1 MSSANTIADEL
12 AAAAAGDDQDA
23 LGLLLD
29 DVTLLALDDPDADNQ
44 ILGSGAND
52 VFNGDDGNDTIDGMR
67 GDDVLNGGE
76 GSDHLF
82 GWGDEDTLNGGE
94 GIDFLDGGRGKDT
107 LNGDNGNDELYGQ
120 RGVDT
125 LKGGAGEDKLYGGQ
139 GRDNLDGGA
148 GVDYLDGGV
157 GDDTYIVDVVGDVLH
172 EARLAGRDT
181 VESAVTWTLGAFFE
195 ELELTGTTAVDATGN
210 GVGNKLTGNSGAN
223 KLLGLDGNDTLAGG
237 AGVDSLTGGRGNDR
251 MAGGAGADTFI
262 LTADSLGP
270 HMHEKDRISDFSNGD
285 GDLINL
291 TAIDADSTTDGDQ
304 AFTAVAKFSGVAGEM
319 ALSYKGGT
327 TTLKLDVD
335 GDGKADYT
343 LKING
348 DLTTH
353 TGTWLL

>member
-1 MSSANTIADEL
+1 MSSANTIAEEL
-12 AAAAAGDDQDA
+12 AAAAAGDDTDA

-29 DVTLLALDDPDADNQ
+29 DVTLLALDDPDADNL
-44 ILGSGAND
+44 IVGGGAND
-52 VFNGDDGNDTIDGMR
+52 IFNGDDGNDTIDGMR
-67 GDDVLNGGE
+67 GDDTLNGGE
-76 GSDHLF
+76 GSDRLF

-107 LNGDNGNDELYGQ
+107 LNGDNGADELYGQ
-120 RGVDT
+120 RGTDT

-148 GVDYLDGGV
+148 GVDTMAGGV
-157 GDDTYIVDVVGDVLH
+157 GDDTYIVDVVGDLLD
-172 EARLAGRDT
+172 ETRFGGRDT
-181 VESAVTWTLGAFFE
+181 VESAVSWTLGGYFE
-195 ELELTGTTAVDATGN
+195 ELELTGTTAIDGTGNATKNKITGN
-210 GVGNKLTGNSGAN
+210 GGAN
-223 KLLGLDGNDTLAGG
+223 TLLGLDGNDTLSGG

-262 LTADSLGP
+262 LTADSIGLK
-270 HMHEKDRISDFSNGD
+270 EKDRISDFSNGD

-291 TAIDADSTTDGDQ
+291 TAIDADTTTDGDQ
-304 AFTAVAKFSGVAGEM
+304 AFTAVAKFTGAAGEM

-327 TTLKLDVD
+327 TTLRLDVD

-348 DLTTH
+348 DLTLH
-353 TGTWLL
+353 TASWLL

>member
-1 MSSANTIADEL
+1 MSSANTIAEEL
-12 AAAAAGDDQDA
+12 AAAAAGADTDA

-29 DVTLLALDDPDADNQ
+29 DVTLLALEDPDADNL
-44 ILGSGAND
+44 IVGGGAND
-52 VFNGDDGNDTIDGMR
+52 TFNGDDGNDTIDGMR
-67 GDDVLNGGE
+67 GDDTLNGGE
-76 GSDHLF
+76 GSDRLF

-107 LNGDNGNDELYGQ
+107 LNGDNGADELHGQ
-120 RGVDT
+120 RGTDT

-139 GRDNLDGGA
+139 GRDSLDGGA
-148 GVDYLDGGV
+148 GVDYLAGGV

-172 EARLAGRDT
+172 EGRIGGRDT
-181 VESAVTWTLGAFFE
+181 VESAVTWTLAAFFE
-195 ELELTGTTAVDATGN
+195 ELELTGTTAIDGTGN
-210 GVGNKLTGNSGAN
+210 AFANKVTGNSGAN
-223 KLLGLDGNDTLAGG
+223 KLLGLDGNDTLSGG
-237 AGVDSLTGGRGNDR
+237 GGVDTLTGGRGNDR

-262 LTADSLGP
+262 LTTDSIGLK
-270 HMHEKDRISDFSNGD
+270 EKDRISDFSTGD

-291 TAIDADSTTDGDQ
+291 TAIDANTGAEGDQ
-304 AFTAVAKFSGVAGEM
+304 AFTAVAKFTGTAGEM

-348 DLTTH
+348 DVTLH
-353 TGTWLL
+353 TATWLL

>member
-1 MSSANTIADEL
+1 MSSANTIAREL
-12 AAAAAGDDQDA
+12 AAAAAGGDTTAQ
-23 LGLLLD
+23 GLPLD
-29 DVTLLALDDPDADNQ
+29 DVTLLALDDPDADNL
-44 ILGSGAND
+44 IVGGGAND
-52 VFNGDDGNDTIDGMR
+52 TFNGDDGNDTIDGMR

-107 LNGDNGNDELYGQ
+107 LNGDNGADELYGQ
-120 RGVDT
+120 RGTDT

-148 GVDYLDGGV
+148 GVDFMEGGV
-157 GDDTYIVDVVGDVLH
+157 GDDTYIVDVVGDLLR
-172 EARLAGRDT
+172 ETRLGGRDT
-181 VESAVTWTLGAFFE
+181 VESAVTWTLSHFFE
-195 ELELTGTTAVDATGN
+195 ELELTGSTAIDGTGN
-210 GVGNKLTGNSGAN
+210 AVSNKITGNSGAN
-223 KLLGLDGNDTLAGG
+223 KLLGMDGNDTLSGG
-237 AGVDSLTGGRGNDR
+237 AGADTLTGGRGNDR
-251 MAGGAGADTFI
+251 MAGGAGADTFV
-262 LTADSLGP
+262 LTADSIYA
-270 HMHEKDRISDFSNGD
+270 HSHEKDRISDFSNGD

-291 TAIDADSTTDGDQ
+291 TAIDANTGLDGDQ
-304 AFTAVAKFSGVAGEM
+304 AFVAVAKFSGTAGEM

-327 TTLKLDVD
+327 TTVQLDVN

-348 DLTTH
+348 DLTLH

>member
-1 MSSANTIADEL
+1 MSSASTIAEEL
-12 AAAAAGDDQDA
+12 AAAAAGADTDA

-29 DVTLLALDDPDADNQ
+29 DVTLLALEDPDADNV
-44 ILGSGAND
+44 IVGGGAD
-52 VFNGDDGNDTIDGMR
+52 DTFNGDDGNDTIDGMR
-67 GDDVLNGGE
+67 GNDTLNGGE
-76 GSDHLF
+76 GSDRLF

-107 LNGDNGNDELYGQ
+107 LNGDNGADELHGQ
-120 RGVDT
+120 RGTDT

-139 GRDNLDGGA
+139 GRDSLDGGA
-148 GVDYLDGGV
+148 GVDYLAGGV

-195 ELELTGTTAVDATGN
+195 ELELTGTTAIDGTGN
-210 GVGNKLTGNSGAN
+210 AFANKVTGNSGAN
-223 KLLGLDGNDTLAGG
+223 TLLGLDGNDTLSGG
-237 AGVDSLTGGRGNDR
+237 GGIDTLTGGRGNDR

-262 LTADSLGP
+262 LTADSIGLK
-270 HMHEKDRISDFSNGD
+270 EKDRISDFSNGD

-291 TAIDADSTTDGDQ
+291 TAIDANTGADGDQ
-304 AFTAVAKFSGVAGEM
+304 AFTAVAKFTGTAGEM

-348 DLTTH
+348 DVTLH
-353 TGTWLL
+353 TATWLL

>member
-1 MSSANTIADEL
+1 MSSASTIAEEL
-12 AAAAAGDDQDA
+12 AAAAAGADTDA

-29 DVTLLALDDPDADNQ
+29 DVTLLALEDPDADNV
-44 ILGSGAND
+44 IVGGGAD
-52 VFNGDDGNDTIDGMR
+52 DTFNGDDGNDTIDGMR
-67 GDDVLNGGE
+67 GNDTLNGGE
-76 GSDHLF
+76 GSDRLF

-107 LNGDNGNDELYGQ
+107 LNGDNGADELHGQ
-120 RGVDT
+120 RGTDT

-139 GRDNLDGGA
+139 GRDSLDGGA
-148 GVDYLDGGV
+148 GVDYLAGGV

-195 ELELTGTTAVDATGN
+195 ELELTGTTAINGTGN
-210 GVGNKLTGNSGAN
+210 AFANKVTGNSGAN
-223 KLLGLDGNDTLAGG
+223 TLLGLDGNDTLSGG
-237 AGVDSLTGGRGNDR
+237 GGVDTLTGGRGNDR

-262 LTADSLGP
+262 LTADSIGLK
-270 HMHEKDRISDFSNGD
+270 EKDRISDFSNGD

-291 TAIDADSTTDGDQ
+291 TAIDANTGADGDQ
-304 AFTAVAKFSGVAGEM
+304 AFTAVAKFTGTAGEM

-348 DLTTH
+348 DVTLH
-353 TGTWLL
+353 TATWLL

>member
-1 MSSANTIADEL
+1 MSSASTIAEEL
-12 AAAAAGDDQDA
+12 AAAAAGADTDA

-29 DVTLLALDDPDADNQ
+29 DVTLLALEDPDADNV
-44 ILGSGAND
+44 IVGGGAD
-52 VFNGDDGNDTIDGMR
+52 DTFNGDDGNDTIDGMR
-67 GDDVLNGGE
+67 GNDTLNGGE
-76 GSDHLF
+76 GSDRLF

-107 LNGDNGNDELYGQ
+107 LNGDNGADELHGQ
-120 RGVDT
+120 RGTDT

-139 GRDNLDGGA
+139 GRDSLDGGA
-148 GVDYLDGGV
+148 GVDYLAGGV

-195 ELELTGTTAVDATGN
+195 ELELTGTTAIDGTGN
-210 GVGNKLTGNSGAN
+210 AFANKVTGNSGAN
-223 KLLGLDGNDTLAGG
+223 TLLGLDGNDTLSGG
-237 AGVDSLTGGRGNDR
+237 GGIDTLAGGRGNDR

-262 LTADSLGP
+262 LTADSIGLK
-270 HMHEKDRISDFSNGD
+270 EKDRISDFSNGD

-291 TAIDADSTTDGDQ
+291 TAIDANTGADGDQ
-304 AFTAVAKFSGVAGEM
+304 AFTAVAKFTGTAGEM

-348 DLTTH
+348 DVTLH
-353 TGTWLL
+353 TATWLL

>member
-1 MSSANTIADEL
+1 MSSANTIAEEL
-12 AAAAAGDDQDA
+12 AAAAAGADTDA

-29 DVTLLALDDPDADNQ
+29 DVTLLALEDPDADNV
-44 ILGSGAND
+44 IVGGGAND
-52 VFNGDDGNDTIDGMR
+52 TFNGDDGNDTIDGMR
-67 GDDVLNGGE
+67 GNDTLNGGE
-76 GSDHLF
+76 GSDRLF

-107 LNGDNGNDELYGQ
+107 LNGDNGADELHGQ
-120 RGVDT
+120 RGTDT

-139 GRDNLDGGA
+139 GRDSLDGGA
-148 GVDYLDGGV
+148 GVDYLAGGV

-195 ELELTGTTAVDATGN
+195 ELELTGTTAIDGTGN
-210 GVGNKLTGNSGAN
+210 AVANKVTGNSGAN
-223 KLLGLDGNDTLAGG
+223 TLLGLDGNDTLSGG
-237 AGVDSLTGGRGNDR
+237 GGVDTLTGGRGNDR

-262 LTADSLGP
+262 LTADSIGLK
-270 HMHEKDRISDFSNGD
+270 EKDRISDFSNGD

-291 TAIDADSTTDGDQ
+291 TAIDANTGADGDQ
-304 AFTAVAKFSGVAGEM
+304 AFTAVAKFTGTAGEM

-348 DLTTH
+348 DVTLH
-353 TGTWLL
+353 TATWLL

>member
-1 MSSANTIADEL
+1 MSSANTIAEEL
-12 AAAAAGDDQDA
+12 AAAAAGADTDA

-29 DVTLLALDDPDADNQ
+29 DVTLLALGDPDADNL
-44 ILGSGAND
+44 IIGGGAND
-52 VFNGDDGNDTIDGMR
+52 TFNGDDGNDTIDGMR
-67 GDDVLNGGE
+67 GDDTLNGGE
-76 GSDHLF
+76 GSDRLF

-107 LNGDNGNDELYGQ
+107 LNGDNGADELYGQ
-120 RGVDT
+120 RGTDT

-139 GRDNLDGGA
+139 GRDSLDGGA
-148 GVDYLDGGV
+148 GVDYLAGGV

-172 EARLAGRDT
+172 EARQAGRDT
-181 VESAVTWTLGAFFE
+181 VESAVTWTLGVFFE
-195 ELELTGTTAVDATGN
+195 ELELTGTTAIDGTGN
-210 GVGNKLTGNSGAN
+210 AVANKVTGNSGAN
-223 KLLGLDGNDTLAGG
+223 KLLGLDGNDTLSAG
-237 AGVDSLTGGRGNDR
+237 AGADTLTGGRGNDR

-262 LTADSLGP
+262 LTADSIGLK
-270 HMHEKDRISDFSNGD
+270 EKDRISDFSNGD

-291 TAIDADSTTDGDQ
+291 TAIDANTNTDGDQ
-304 AFTAVAKFSGVAGEM
+304 AFTAVAKFSGTAGEM

-348 DLTTH
+348 DVTLH
-353 TGTWLL
+353 TATWLL

>member
-1 MSSANTIADEL
+1 MSSANTIAAEL
-12 AAAAAGDDQDA
+12 AAAAAGDDTDP
-23 LGLLLD
+23 LGILTND
-29 DVTLLALDDPDADNQ
+29 TNVFALDDPDADNL
-44 ILGSGAND
+44 IVGGGAAD
-52 VFNGDDGNDTIDGMR
+52 TFNGDDGNDTIDGMR
-67 GDDVLNGGE
+67 GDDILNGGE

-107 LNGDNGNDELYGQ
+107 LNGDNGADELYGQ
-120 RGVDT
+120 RGTDT

-148 GVDYLDGGV
+148 GVDFLAGGV
-157 GDDTYIVDVVGDVLH
+157 GDDTYIVDVVGDVL
-172 EARLAGRDT
+172 EELRLGGRDT
-181 VESAVTWTLGAFFE
+181 VESAVTWTLGVYFE
-195 ELELTGTTAVDATGN
+195 ELELTGTTAIDGTGSA
-210 GVGNKLTGNSGAN
+210 GKNKITGNSGAN

-237 AGVDSLTGGRGNDR
+237 AGADTLTGGRGDDR

-262 LTADSLGP
+262 LTADSIGQ
-270 HMHEKDRISDFSNGD
+270 HEKDRISDFSNGD

-291 TAIDADSTTDGDQ
+291 TAIDADTNTDGDQ
-304 AFTAVAKFSGVAGEM
+304 AFVAVARFTGVAGEM

-327 TTLKLDVD
+327 TTVKLDVD

-348 DLTTH
+348 DLTLH

>member
-1 MSSANTIADEL
+1 MSSANTIAEEL
-12 AAAAAGDDQDA
+12 AAAAAGDVTDA

-29 DVTLLALDDPDADNQ
+29 DVTLLALEDPDADNV
-44 ILGSGAND
+44 IVGGGAND
-52 VFNGDDGNDTIDGMR
+52 TFSGDDGNDTIDGMR
-67 GDDVLNGGE
+67 GDDTLNGGE
-76 GSDHLF
+76 GSDRLF

-107 LNGDNGNDELYGQ
+107 LNGDNGADELHGQ
-120 RGVDT
+120 RGTDT

-139 GRDNLDGGA
+139 GRDSLDGGA
-148 GVDYLDGGV
+148 GVDYLAGGV

-181 VESAVTWTLGAFFE
+181 VESAVTWTLGVFFE
-195 ELELTGTTAVDATGN
+195 ELELTGSTAIDGTGN
-210 GVGNKLTGNSGAN
+210 AVANKVTGNSGAN
-223 KLLGLDGNDTLAGG
+223 KLLGLDGNDMLSGGGG
-237 AGVDSLTGGRGNDR
+237 ADTLTGGRGNDR

-262 LTADSLGP
+262 LTADSIGLK
-270 HMHEKDRISDFSNGD
+270 EKDRISDFSNGD

-291 TAIDADSTTDGDQ
+291 TAIDANTNTDGDQ
-304 AFTAVAKFSGVAGEM
+304 AFTAVAKFSGTAGEM

-348 DLTTH
+348 DVTLH
-353 TGTWLL
+353 TATWLL

>member
-1 MSSANTIADEL
+1 MSSANTIAEEL
-12 AAAAAGDDQDA
+12 AAAAAGADTDA

-29 DVTLLALDDPDADNQ
+29 DVTLLALEDPDADNV
-44 ILGSGAND
+44 IVGGGAND
-52 VFNGDDGNDTIDGMR
+52 TFNGDDGNDTIDGMR
-67 GDDVLNGGE
+67 GNDILNGGE
-76 GSDHLF
+76 GSDRLF

-107 LNGDNGNDELYGQ
+107 LNGDNGADELHGQ
-120 RGVDT
+120 RGTDT

-139 GRDNLDGGA
+139 GRDSLDGGA
-148 GVDYLDGGV
+148 GVDYLAGGV

-181 VESAVTWTLGAFFE
+181 VESAVTWKLAAFFE
-195 ELELTGTTAVDATGN
+195 ELELTGTTAIDGTGN
-210 GVGNKLTGNSGAN
+210 AFANKVTGNNGAN
-223 KLLGLDGNDTLAGG
+223 KLLGLDGNDTLSGG
-237 AGVDSLTGGRGNDR
+237 GGVDTLTGGRGNDR

-262 LTADSLGP
+262 LTADSIGLK
-270 HMHEKDRISDFSNGD
+270 EKDRISDFSNGD

-291 TAIDADSTTDGDQ
+291 TAIDANTGADGDQ
-304 AFTAVAKFSGVAGEM
+304 AFTAVAKFSGTAGEM

-348 DLTTH
+348 DVTLH
-353 TGTWLL
+353 TATWLL